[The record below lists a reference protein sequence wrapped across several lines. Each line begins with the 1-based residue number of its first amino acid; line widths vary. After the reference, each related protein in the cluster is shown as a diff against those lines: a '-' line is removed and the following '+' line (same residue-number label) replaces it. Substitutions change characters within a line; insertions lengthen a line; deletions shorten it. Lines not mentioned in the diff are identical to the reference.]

1 MNAPKAAFFDTQ
13 AEAAWASEDY
23 TAGELAKINR
33 MLDLGG
39 IRKGMTVLEP
49 GCGTG
54 RLTRI
59 LAERVGP
66 RGRVLA
72 MDISAGMIQACLRN
86 IEPMGHVEALCAAVE
101 EYPLPRASF
110 DAVVCHQVFPH
121 FDDKSRVLG
130 LFANA
135 LSPSGVLIVF
145 HFINSALIN
154 GVHLMAHAA
163 VAHDLMLPEE
173 AIRRLFR
180 SAGFMIDVLKDDENG
195 YLLISHV
202 SVTS

>member
-1 MNAPKAAFFDTQ
+1 MNYPKAAFFDTQ
-13 AEAAWASEDY
+13 VEAAWASEDY
-23 TAGELAKINR
+23 TAEELAKIDR
-33 MLDLGG
+33 MLDLGRIG
-39 IRKGMTVLEP
+39 RGMTVLEP

-66 RGRVLA
+66 QGRVLA
-72 MDISAGMIQACLRN
+72 MDISAKMIQACLRT

-121 FDDKSRVLG
+121 FDDKSRVLD
-130 LFANA
+130 LFAHA
-135 LSPSGVLIVF
+135 LVPSGVLIVF
-145 HFINSALIN
+145 HFINSAVIN
-154 GVHLMAHAA
+154 DVHLVAHAA
-163 VAHDLMLPEE
+163 VANDFMLPEE
-173 AIRRLFR
+173 ATRYLFR
-180 SAGFMIDVLKDDENG
+180 SAGFMIDMLKDDENG